1 MNFPPE
7 GAMQIWVWLSLTHC
21 CNTAIQISTEYKDF
35 TTTTTT
41 RIYPLVCTLQ
51 QQWLYSFIQAL
62 VIMDAVYIG
71 LDNQILWDVQESVQ
85 GWGLAQI
92 GMWIIPQ
99 PHTQQDP
106 LKISKIKSLHMGRV
120 AGANPSHHHH
130 LGPVHHT
137 YNHIHMETNTI
148 HTNVYTYGQSRP
160 SNSRAGIERSTV

>member
-99 PHTQQDP
+99 PHTQHQRP
-106 LKISKIKSLHMGRV
+106 IKDQQNKVTTHGQGGWSQPQPSSSPWTS
-120 AGANPSHHHH
+120 PSH
-130 LGPVHHT
+130 LQPHT
-137 YNHIHMETNTI
+137 YGDKHHS
-148 HTNVYTYGQSRP
+148 HSCLYLWSK
-160 SNSRAGIERSTV
+160 